1 MTPDEARQLFFQH
14 LPLVRNSSDLLRL
27 TLQVLPHLPEAP
39 DRPLG
44 AINTMAFRL
53 QLEHSKFD
61 DTVRVWYSSNRDVSS
76 QLRSLEPFYPRGSSG
91 PSFCSGQFA
100 HRMKLSNGPNVHGT
114 GLPLGVFE
122 QEHLAAKKGLDAATS
137 VEQWWTLFMDHTP
150 LWLRTAY
157 HWENPTP
164 EQQTILSSAQET
176 MQSYAS
182 EMARRTRINYDH
194 RLGKTSTRFES
205 MFASDAFLKHAPHW
219 NALGAGQ
226 KFFHVR
232 ATQEN
237 TLSIEGLQSA
247 MPGVHN
253 TIRTLCQAMCM
264 VYDWDEMS
272 VAQVNSAVADAK
284 ERAKVNRMELPVPDA
299 SFTL

>member
-1 MTPDEARQLFFQH
+1 MTPDDARQFFFQH
-14 LPLVRNSSDLLRL
+14 LPHVRDTSDLLRL
-27 TLQVLPHLPEAP
+27 TFWVLPHLSANPE
-39 DRPLG
+39 RPLG
-44 AINTMAFRL
+44 AIDTMVFRL
-53 QLEHSKFD
+53 QLEHAKSD
-61 DTVRVWYSSNRDVSS
+61 DTIRVWYNSNRDVSA
-76 QLRSLEPFYPRGSSG
+76 QLRTLEPLYTRGSSG
-91 PSFCSGQFA
+91 PSFCSGLS
-100 HRMKLSNGPNVHGT
+100 HRMKLPNGPNVNGP
-114 GLPLGVFE
+114 GLPLGVFAK
-122 QEHLAAKKGLDAATS
+122 EHATAKKKLDAATS
-137 VEQWWTLFMDHTP
+137 VEQWWTLFLGYTP

-157 HWENPTP
+157 HWDKPTP
-164 EQQTILSSAQET
+164 EQKMVLKSAKKA
-176 MQSYAS
+176 MLGYAP

-232 ATQEN
+232 DTQEN
-237 TLSIEGLQSA
+237 TLSIEGLQST